1 MGLPLA
7 IEEGDGEI
15 RESTDAPGSP
25 GPMRYSDL
33 SLKDLVCRCAD
44 DPRDHEAWEEFVSRV
59 DKPIALTPMR
69 TASLWVERSLSVVE
83 DLRQDTY
90 MKLCKDDCRRLR
102 DFAIQHPDDDAILRY
117 IKKTAANATIDHFRH
132 SKGQRFGG
140 DRPHVSTDDVDP
152 EDSRSQ
158 ERIHFRILVEEIDEL
173 LKQCLTG
180 PDRERDWMIF
190 WLYFRQGM
198 SCEEIASLPTIGL
211 TDDGVGSVIERL
223 KRCIRERIVGFH
235 SSSSDDEE

>member
-7 IEEGDGEI
+7 IEEGDGEV
-15 RESTDAPGSP
+15 RESTDAPSSP

-33 SLKDLVCRCAD
+33 SLKGLVCRCAD

-59 DKPIALTPMR
+59 DKPIALTAMR

-117 IKKTAANATIDHFRH
+117 IKKTAANATHDYFR
-132 SKGQRFGG
+132 RY
-140 DRPHVSTDDVDP
+140 PLVSTIDIDP
-152 EDSRSQ
+152 ETEQKADRSQ
-158 ERIHFRILVEEIDEL
+158 ERTEYRVFLKEIDGH
-173 LKQCLTG
+173 LKHCLTG
-180 PDRERDWMIF
+180 ADQKRDRMIF
-190 WLYFRQGM
+190 WLYFLQGM
-198 SCEEIASLPTIGL
+198 SRKEIASLPTIGL